1 MRDVPGIQAHAK
13 TVIVWLTQQNIT
25 RKFQSR
31 AEFQSKNLVGF
42 DSDKVVRNYPINV
55 FVLLQTHIVPQYS
68 LRLAEAFEVYQYLY
82 TC

>member
-31 AEFQSKNLVGF
+31 A

-82 TC
+82 MC